1 MYLLRPASH
10 CHEMVHTLPRSE
22 VITRAKRTASRLG
35 WRLIGEIDSSL
46 TYRVGPSW
54 QSWGETVT
62 MTIRTSTASISSK
75 CRWGTQCFDW
85 GKNRLNCLDIAT
97 GVAAQGAPHA

>member
-1 MYLLRPASH
+1 MHLLRPASY
-10 CHEMVHTLPRSE
+10 CHDMVHTLSSAE
-22 VITRAKRTASRLG
+22 AIARAKRTASRLS
-35 WRLIGEIDSSL
+35 WRLIGEIDNRL

-62 MTIRTSTASISSK
+62 MTIWTCTASISSK
-75 CRWGTQCFDW
+75 CRLSTQSFDW
-85 GKNRLNCLDIAT
+85 SKNRLNCVAMAT